1 MRKVFID
8 IKGMD
13 CASDAVEI
21 ERSLSKIKGVKT
33 ASVNYLIHEGFVTV
47 DNKLK
52 EKDLKE
58 AIKKPGFSV
67 TKIRFE
73 EDKDEES

>member
-1 MRKVFID
+1 MKKALID

-13 CASDAVEI
+13 CASDAVKI

-33 ASVNYLIHEGFVTV
+33 ASVNYLIHEGFVTI
-47 DNKLK
+47 DNKVK

-58 AIKKPGFSV
+58 ASKKPGFSV

-73 EDKDEES
+73 EDKDEKS